1 MESRHGAEGGGL
13 SIVEVVPF
21 GRSGT
26 PPGRAGLYRHARGG
40 LCPARSQ
47 AVSEEAPME
56 SRHGAEGGGLS
67 IVEVVPFGRSGS
79 GLSLVK
85 RRRAP

>member
-1 MESRHGAEGGGL
+1 MESRHGAKGGGL

-26 PPGRAGLYRHARGG
+26 PPGNAGLYRHVRGG

-47 AVSEEAPME
+47 AVAEEAPME

-67 IVEVVPFGRSGS
+67 IVN
-79 GLSLVK
+79 
-85 RRRAP
+85 RAPYA